1 MLLNCGVGE
10 DSWESLGL
18 QGDQISQS
26 LRKSILNIHWKDGC
40 RSSNYFGLLMWRADP
55 LKKIL
60 LLGTI
65 EGRRRRGWQ
74 RTRWLDDIT
83 NSMDMSLSKLW
94 EMVKDREAWCAIDDG
109 FAKSWTRLS
118 NWTATTTMWILK
130 GCKFFYQMFRGTFGS
145 NRSRTTV
152 PATAIENKSLLESSS
167 FCQK

>member
-26 LRKSILNIHWKDGC
+26 LRKSILNIHWKDEC
-40 RSSNYFGLLMWRADP
+40 QSSNYFGLLMWRADP
-55 LKKIL
+55 LEKIL

-74 RTRWLDDIT
+74 RMRWLDDIT

-94 EMVKDREAWCAIDDG
+94 EMVKDREAWCATDDG
-109 FAKSWTRLS
+109 IAKSWTQLS

-130 GCKFFYQMFRGTFGS
+130 GCKFFIRCSEGPLDQTGQ
-145 NRSRTTV
+145 
-152 PATAIENKSLLESSS
+152 ELLSLL
-167 FCQK
+167 QPLRINLY